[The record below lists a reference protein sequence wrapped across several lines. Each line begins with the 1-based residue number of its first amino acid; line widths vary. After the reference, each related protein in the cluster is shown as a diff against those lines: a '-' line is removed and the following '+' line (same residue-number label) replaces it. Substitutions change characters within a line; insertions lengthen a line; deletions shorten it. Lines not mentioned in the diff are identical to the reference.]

1 MQAQGPRENA
11 ASRVAT
17 VRPLQIRGRF
27 FTAIALQPAGPVD
40 DRFLEALDAKLRE
53 RARVW
58 LRALQ
63 REIDVTNALIARSSK
78 GQALDP
84 NLFVA
89 GGSLDAAGYG
99 RLAAGDASGVPEVA
113 AILEAPTLE
122 DAEVAARTV
131 LDRSTRTLS
140 VSDSEG
146 VGVILDFLRRKE
158 MEIAKLRLI
167 GRGKF
172 YDLPTDQIR
181 KEVQP

>member
-1 MQAQGPRENA
+1 MDLGLA
-11 ASRVAT
+11 
-17 VRPLQIRGRF
+17 GRH
-27 FTAIALQPAGPVD
+27 V
-40 DRFLEALDAKLRE
+40 
-53 RARVW
+53 
-58 LRALQ
+58 
-63 REIDVTNALIARSSK
+63 
-78 GQALDP
+78 
-84 NLFVA
+84 FVA

-172 YDLPTDQIR
+172 YNLPADQIR
-181 KEVQP
+181 KEVGA